1 MVKAGFKIVVIIGVL
16 LADIFCVSAQK
27 YNFKNYTVVNGLGS
41 SSVNN
46 IFQDS
51 KGYVWFATQGGGV
64 SRFNGKEFKNYTK
77 KDGLIDND
85 VTFITEDKS
94 GNIWIATS
102 HGASLFNGTAFR
114 NFIAKD
120 GLSDGT
126 VYNIYVDEFNKVWF
140 ATKDAGVK
148 IFNGRQFLSINTSN
162 GLSVNEVYSIAQSS
176 SGNYW
181 FGLVNGI
188 AKYDGKKIINY
199 SNASLVKGKSFFSAL
214 TDSRGNVWF
223 GSTSGTIVKIDRD
236 EAIAHFELPENLKKD
251 FIGCITKDNSDN
263 IWFATD
269 HGALKYNGKSFTLY
283 TEKEG
288 LSANSVQA
296 ISTDYES
303 NIWIGTLGGGVNLL
317 NSEAFLHY
325 TQTDG
330 LATNNISCI
339 YYDTTFHQYY
349 IGTSGEGF
357 YILGNKLS
365 PTFERINDIKALSHI
380 NISSISRDTHG
391 LIWITAQE
399 GVYVL
404 KRLANSFSLVNH
416 YTNLAGVEI
425 ISPTNLIHDS
435 KGNCWLSTYGSG
447 LFELSKEGWRH
458 YGLKN
463 KLGSDNILTVFEDNR
478 ANIWI
483 GTQDVGLIKYGPNDF
498 ETFSSNQKI
507 LDKAVWS
514 ITQDQRGDIFWG
526 TGESGLYCFNGSE
539 CYHFTTQ
546 NGLCSDYVNS
556 VQWDSNENCLWLGS
570 EWGIN
575 KLQFTDQM
583 TIKAIQYYN
592 ELNGFNPFGVKQ
604 NAILVDNRNL
614 VWFGSVSGL
623 WSYNYKCYKPQSAP
637 PKIQLAEIRLAYQK
651 VDWQKYSDSV
661 DIKTN
666 LPIGLSL
673 PYYKNHL
680 TFYLQALTTD
690 NVSYTYKLEG
700 QDKAWS
706 PLNKNSEI
714 DYSNIEP
721 GKAYT
726 FKAKAVSS
734 SGIASNQII
743 QFAFTVR
750 QPWWKTW
757 WFITAIIISLVG
769 FIVALIKNRES
780 ALIEQNLKLE
790 KTVAQRTS
798 EIAQQKELV
807 EKTLDEKQS
816 LLGEKE
822 ILLKEIHH
830 RVKNNLQTISSL
842 LYLQSIELKDEESK
856 KAVIESQNRV
866 RSIALVHQKLYQ
878 TDGLEKVEF
887 KAFASDL
894 SKQIQAVYDGYQ
906 NKVLINLDI
915 PETFLLIDFA
925 IPLGLILNE
934 LLTNSFK
941 YAFTKNPNG
950 EIKMQLTD
958 MEIINPPKDKKR
970 FAIRRMKLIYWDNGP
985 GLDSNNNLESAS
997 TLGLEMIKL
1006 LSEQIGASLS
1016 YSNVSGSEFSFI
1028 FDIHS

>member
-1 MVKAGFKIVVIIGVL
+1 MTNKIFNIVIVIYIL
-16 LADIFCVSAQK
+16 LAGIFRVNAQK

-51 KGYVWFATQGGGV
+51 RGYLWFATQGGGI

-85 VTFITEDKS
+85 VTFITEDKH

-102 HGASLFNGTAFR
+102 HGASLFNGSAFR

-126 VYNIYVDEFNKVWF
+126 IYDILVDKLNKVWF
-140 ATKDAGVK
+140 ATKEAGVK
-148 IFNGRQFLSINTSN
+148 IFDGKQFVSLDTSN
-162 GLSVNEVYSIAQSS
+162 GLPVNEVYSIAQSN
-176 SGNYW
+176 SGIYW
-181 FGLVNGI
+181 FGLLNGI
-188 AKYDGKKIINY
+188 AKYDGKNIINY
-199 SNASLVKGKSFFSAL
+199 GKVSLVKGQSFFSTLA
-214 TDSRGNVWF
+214 DNMGNVWF
-223 GSTSGTIVKIDRD
+223 GSTSGSIIKIDKN
-236 EAIAHFELPENLKKD
+236 EVIGSFELPENLKKD

-269 HGALKYNGKSFTLY
+269 HGALKYNGKSFILY
-283 TEKEG
+283 SEKEG
-288 LSANSVQA
+288 LSTNSVQA

-325 TQTDG
+325 NQSDG
-330 LATNNISCI
+330 LATNNVSCI
-339 YYDTTFHQYY
+339 YYDTTFNQYY

-357 YILGNKLS
+357 YILDNKRS
-365 PTFERINDIKALSHI
+365 PSFEMRKELKALSHI
-380 NISSISRDTHG
+380 NISSISKDTHG

-399 GVYVL
+399 GVYIL
-404 KRLANSFSLVNH
+404 KRLANYFSLVNH
-416 YTNLAGVEI
+416 YKTLAGVEI

-463 KLGSDNILTVFEDNR
+463 GLSSDNILTVFEDNT

-483 GTQDVGLIKYGPNDF
+483 GTQDAGLIKYSLNNF
-498 ETFSSNQKI
+498 ETFSAKQKI
-507 LDKAVWS
+507 SDKAVWS
-514 ITQDQRGDIFWG
+514 ITQDHNGHIFWG
-526 TGESGLYCFNGSE
+526 TGESGIYCFGRSG
-539 CYHFTTQ
+539 CYHYTTEE
-546 NGLCSDYVNS
+546 GLCSDFINS
-556 VQWDSNENCLWLGS
+556 VLWDSNQNCLWLGS
-570 EWGIN
+570 ERGIS

-583 TIKAIQYYN
+583 TIKSIQYYN

-604 NAILVDNRNL
+604 NAILTDNRNL
-614 VWFGSVSGL
+614 VWFCSASGL
-623 WSYNYKCYKPQSAP
+623 WSYNYKYYKPKNVP

-651 VDWQKYSDSV
+651 VDWKKYSDSI

-673 PYYKNHL
+673 PYYNNHL

-690 NVSYTYKLEG
+690 NVSYSYKLEG
-700 QDKAWS
+700 QDKVWS
-706 PLNKNSEI
+706 PFNKNSEI
-714 DYSNIEP
+714 DFSNIEP
-721 GKAYT
+721 GKEYT
-726 FKAKAVSS
+726 FKAKAVNS
-734 SGIASNQII
+734 SGISGNQII
-743 QFAFTVR
+743 KFAFIVE
-750 QPWWKTW
+750 QPWWKTR
-757 WFITAIIISLVG
+757 WFITTIITSLVG
-769 FIVALIKNRES
+769 FIAAFIKTREK

-790 KTVAQRTS
+790 KTVTQRTS
-798 EIAQQKELV
+798 EIAQQKKLV

-816 LLGEKE
+816 LLEEKE

-894 SKQIQAVYDGYQ
+894 TKQIQAVYGANQ
-906 NKVLINLDI
+906 NRVLLSWDI
-915 PETFLLIDFA
+915 PETFLLIDTA
-925 IPLGLILNE
+925 VPLGLILNE

-941 YAFTKNPNG
+941 YAFTKNPYG

-958 MEIINPPKDKKR
+958 MEIINPPTDEKR
-970 FAIRRMKLIYWDNGP
+970 FIPRRMKFTYWDNGP
-985 GLDSNNNLESAS
+985 GLGPNNNLENAS
-997 TLGLEMIKL
+997 TLGLELIKL
-1006 LSEQIGASLS
+1006 LSEQIGASIS

-1028 FDIHS
+1028 FEVNS